1 MLAIVWKTAVV
12 KKLAE
17 NLSVWFMI
25 GLKSYPLRMIVFLAM
40 SFIGSQYLLPA
51 SAQNVPFTDAAA
63 QSTVEP
69 SSSSAPIIA
78 EARLE
83 LSISQR
89 QVSLFRG
96 DTLIDSYPVAVGA
109 AETPTP
115 VGQFTVSQMVIEP
128 LWQSPWT
135 GVLHEPGPDS
145 ALGLRW
151 IGFTTTSAGSF
162 GFHGTPTVS
171 SIGHAVSNGCVRMY
185 NEDIVAL
192 FEQVQ
197 MGTPVVVTP

>member
-1 MLAIVWKTAVV
+1 MRGFQNHQIKLFIVA
-12 KKLAE
+12 A
-17 NLSVWFMI
+17 LSVSI
-25 GLKSYPLRMIVFLAM
+25 SG
-40 SFIGSQYLLPA
+40 FILP
-51 SAQNVPFTDAAA
+51 AAA
-63 QSTVEP
+63 QQTFFLDDAATVDSVLVTSLSHLSRTEVANDLVAV
-69 SSSSAPIIA
+69 SSD
-78 EARLE
+78 ARIV

-89 QVSLFRG
+89 QVSLFHG
-96 DTLIDSYPVAVGA
+96 ETLIDSYPVAVGA
-109 AETPTP
+109 TETPTP
-115 VGQFTVSQMVIEP
+115 QGEFTVSQMVIEP

-192 FEQVQ
+192 FVQVKI
-197 MGTPVVVTP
+197 GTPVIVTP

>member
-1 MLAIVWKTAVV
+1 M
-12 KKLAE
+12 
-17 NLSVWFMI
+17 N
-25 GLKSYPLRMIVFLAM
+25 GLKSYPLRMIVFLAV
-40 SFIGSQYLLPA
+40 SFLGSQHLPPADAQDA
-51 SAQNVPFTDAAA
+51 SLPNDVA
-63 QSTVEP
+63 QSPAEP
-69 SSSSAPIIA
+69 SESSTPVTAQS
-78 EARLE
+78 RLE

-96 DTLIDSYPVAVGA
+96 DTLIDRYPVAVGA

-151 IGFTTTSAGSF
+151 IGFTTTGAGSF